1 MRPTVHQLL
10 VQLEQ
15 APLHTSSNQ
24 WGPNTRAA
32 VREAV
37 ELRWVERAPNLL
49 TLTPQGQRALEGERR
64 WDILRQRASVEDTI
78 CFRTRAWARMRV
90 FGRTRA
96 AETVAGDW
104 AA

>member
-1 MRPTVHQLL
+1 MRTD
-10 VQLEQ
+10 
-15 APLHTSSNQ
+15 SSQ

-49 TLTPQGQRALEGERR
+49 TLTLRGQRALEGERR
-64 WDILRQRASVEDTI
+64 WDILRQRSCVEDTKR
-78 CFRTRAWARMRV
+78 FRTAAWTRLRV
-90 FGRTRA
+90 FGRA
-96 AETVAGDW
+96 QVAETAEEW